1 MERGGKKEEKI
12 GNRRKKKEK
21 YKRVKTKTHVVTHAQ
36 NKSSRIIQSLGWE
49 HLRIVKNFKYSW
61 DCPFGF

>member
-21 YKRVKTKTHVVTHAQ
+21 YKRVKKKTHVVTYAQ
-36 NKSSRIIQSLGWE
+36 NKSSRII
-49 HLRIVKNFKYSW
+49 
-61 DCPFGF
+61 